1 MKVLLAACLVLPL
14 ASGTTA
20 PADARASLAPGTVP
34 ADARTSLA
42 SGTALAAAR
51 VSLTSGTAPAAAR
64 VSLASGADFAVGRA
78 CGGQPLDFDADGRPD
93 LAVAAPY
100 DAARAGS
107 VTVMYGSGMKVK
119 LTQDG
124 AEAGDS
130 FGSALA
136 VGDFNGDRCADL
148 AVGVSEEFAG
158 ERVPGGDG
166 NGVVQ
171 IFDGSPEGLVAGR
184 ELKLAKPSSD
194 RFGASLA
201 AGDLDGDGKDELVV
215 GAPSHR
221 SGGAVS
227 VYWMKGRKPYQI
239 TQKTGW
245 VKQAAHVTDQW
256 GASLAMGD
264 FDGDG
269 ENELVVGAPADSVA
283 MDGQGSVTVIDV
295 RRKRARLLTQS
306 TPGIKGASEKWDNFG
321 GSLATGDFNGDG
333 RDDLAIGVPG
343 EGLSENQRAMDY
355 GDGTVD
361 VLYGSGGGLRTSGT
375 EAWSQNTLEG
385 KPRYY
390 DRFGASLAAGDF
402 NGDGNDELAIGVPG
416 EKAVQVLA
424 GRSSGGLTR
433 AGNLLVKGK
442 GQDFGA
448 SVTALPGWERYRSLS
463 AGRPQVYGLV
473 VAAPDQG
480 LVMYAPGRR
489 EQGLK
494 LGKVRQLGKGTGLYG
509 YTFG

>member
-1 MKVLLAACLVLPL
+1 MNALLAACLVLPL
-14 ASGTTA
+14 ASGT
-20 PADARASLAPGTVP
+20 
-34 ADARTSLA
+34 
-42 SGTALAAAR
+42 
-51 VSLTSGTAPAAAR
+51 APAATR
-64 VSLASGADFAVGRA
+64 S
-78 CGGQPLDFDADGRPD
+78 CGGHPLDFDGDGRPD

-100 DAARAGS
+100 DDSRAGS
-107 VTVMYGSGMKVK
+107 VTVMYGSGKHVK
-119 LTQDG
+119 LNQDG
-124 AEAGDS
+124 AEPGDS

-171 IFDGSPEGLVAGR
+171 LFNGSVEGLVKGK
-184 ELKLAKPSSD
+184 ELALAKPSSD

-201 AGDLDGDGKDELVV
+201 AGDLDGDGRDELVV

-221 SGGAVS
+221 SGGAVT

-239 TQKTGW
+239 TQRTRW
-245 VKQAAHVTDQW
+245 VRQAASVTDQW
-256 GASLAMGD
+256 GAALTTGD

-269 ENELVVGAPADSVA
+269 RDELVVGSPADSVTV
-283 MDGQGSVTVIDV
+283 DGQGSATVIDV
-295 RRKRARLLTQS
+295 RRRKARLLTQS
-306 TPGIKGASEKWDNFG
+306 SPGIKGSSEKWDGFG
-321 GSLATGDFNGDG
+321 ASLATGDFNGDG
-333 RDDLAIGVPG
+333 RADLAIGVPG
-343 EGLSENQRAMDY
+343 EGLSKNQRAMDY

-361 VLYGSGGGLRTSGT
+361 VLYGSRGGLSTYKS
-375 EAWSQNTLEG
+375 EAWSQNTLKG
-385 KPRYY
+385 HPRYY

-402 NGDGNDELAIGVPG
+402 NGDGKDELAIGVPG

-424 GRSSGGLTR
+424 GRASGGLTR
-433 AGNLLVKGK
+433 VGNLLVKGK
-442 GQDFGA
+442 GRDFGA
-448 SVTALPGWERYRSLS
+448 SLAALPLVERYRPL
-463 AGRPQVYGLV
+463 GKRRPLYGLV

-480 LVMYAPGRR
+480 LVMYAPGQRKP
-489 EQGLK
+489 GLR

>member
-1 MKVLLAACLVLPL
+1 MCILPSWPVLILFRPGSTGLVITSGMNALLAACLIVPL
-14 ASGTTA
+14 ASGA
-20 PADARASLAPGTVP
+20 G
-34 ADARTSLA
+34 
-42 SGTALAAAR
+42 
-51 VSLTSGTAPAAAR
+51 PAAAR
-64 VSLASGADFAVGRA
+64 A
-78 CGGQPLDFDADGRPD
+78 CGGHPLDFDADGRPD

-100 DAARAGS
+100 DDARAGS
-107 VTVMYGSGMKVK
+107 VTVMYGSGEKVK
-119 LTQDG
+119 LTQQD
-124 AEAGDS
+124 AEPGDS

-148 AVGVSEEFAG
+148 AVGVSEEFVG

-184 ELKLAKPSSD
+184 RLAPAKPSSD
-194 RFGASLA
+194 RFGAALA
-201 AGDLDGDGKDELVV
+201 AGDFDGDGRDELAV

-221 SGGAVS
+221 SGGAVT
-227 VYWMKGRKPYQI
+227 VYGMKGREPVRI
-239 TQKTGW
+239 TQKTPW
-245 VKQAAHVTDQW
+245 VRQRASVTDQW
-256 GASLAMGD
+256 GGALASGD

-269 ENELVVGAPADSVA
+269 IDELAIGAPADSVT

-295 RRKRARLLTQS
+295 RRERARLLTQS
-306 TPGIKGASEKWDNFG
+306 TPGIKGAAEKWDNFG
-321 GSLATGDFNGDG
+321 AALATGDFNGDG
-333 RDDLAIGVPG
+333 KDDLAIGVPG
-343 EGLSENQRAMDY
+343 EGLTANQRAMDY

-361 VLYGSGGGLRTSGT
+361 VLYGSRTGLRTDRT

-402 NGDGNDELAIGVPG
+402 NGDGIDELAVGVPG
-416 EKAVQVLA
+416 EKAVQVLM
-424 GRSSGGLTR
+424 GRASGGLTR

-448 SVTALPGWERYRSLS
+448 SVAALPGWERYRSLES
-463 AGRPQVYGLV
+463 RRRPVDGLV

-480 LVMYAPGRR
+480 LIMYAPGRR
-489 EQGLK
+489 ASGRVE
-494 LGKVRQLGKGTGLYG
+494 LGKVRQLDQGGGLYG
-509 YTFG
+509 YAFG

>member
-14 ASGTTA
+14 ASGTT
-20 PADARASLAPGTVP
+20 PAIGPTTGSTTGSTTGPT
-34 ADARTSLA
+34 T
-42 SGTALAAAR
+42 
-51 VSLTSGTAPAAAR
+51 
-64 VSLASGADFAVGRA
+64 GRA
-78 CGGQPLDFDADGRPD
+78 CGGHPLDFDADGRPD

-100 DAARAGS
+100 DASRAGS
-107 VTVMYGSGMKVK
+107 VTVMYGSGRKAR

-124 AEAGDS
+124 AEPGDS

-158 ERVPGGDG
+158 KRVPGGDG

-171 IFDGSPEGLVAGR
+171 IFDGSPEGLVAGK
-184 ELKLAKPSSD
+184 ELALAKPSSD

-201 AGDLDGDGKDELVV
+201 AGDLDGDGRDELAV

-221 SGGAVS
+221 SGGAVT

-239 TQKTGW
+239 TQKTPW
-245 VKQAAHVTDQW
+245 VRQAASVTDQW
-256 GASLAMGD
+256 GASLATGD

-269 ENELVVGAPADSVA
+269 RDELAVGAPADSVKV
-283 MDGQGSVTVIDV
+283 DGQGSVTVIDV
-295 RRKRARLLTQS
+295 RGKRARLLTQS
-306 TPGIKGASEKWDNFG
+306 TPGIQGASEKWDNFG
-321 GSLATGDFNGDG
+321 ASLATGDFNGDG
-333 RDDLAIGVPG
+333 RSDLAIGVPG
-343 EGLSENQRAMDY
+343 EGISKNQRAMDY

-361 VLYGSGGGLRTSGT
+361 VLYGSRAGLRTDRT
-375 EAWSQNTLEG
+375 EAWSQNSLDG
-385 KPRYY
+385 RPRYY

-402 NGDGNDELAIGVPG
+402 NGDGNDELAVGVPG
-416 EKAVQVLA
+416 EKAVQVLQ

-433 AGNLLVKGK
+433 VGNLLVKGK

-448 SVTALPGWERYRSLS
+448 SVTALPGWERYRSL
-463 AGRPQVYGLV
+463 AKRPPVYGLV

-489 EQGLK
+489 ESRLK
-494 LGKVRQLGKGTGLYG
+494 LGKVRQLSKGTGLYG

>member
-1 MKVLLAACLVLPL
+1 MNALLAACLIVP
-14 ASGTTA
+14 
-20 PADARASLAPGTVP
+20 LAPGAAPVAGVGSFTAERGP
-34 ADARTSLA
+34 A
-42 SGTALAAAR
+42 
-51 VSLTSGTAPAAAR
+51 V
-64 VSLASGADFAVGRA
+64 RA
-78 CGGQPLDFDADGRPD
+78 CGGHPLDFDGDGRPD

-100 DAARAGS
+100 DGARAGS
-107 VTVMYGSGMKVK
+107 VTVMYGSGKKVK
-119 LTQDG
+119 LTQEG

-148 AVGVSEEFAG
+148 AVGVSEEFVG

-171 IFDGSPEGLVAGR
+171 VFDGGPGGLVAGK
-184 ELKLAKPSSD
+184 ELKLDKPSSD

-221 SGGAVS
+221 SGGVVT
-227 VYWMKGRKPYQI
+227 VYGMKGRKAYRI
-239 TQKTGW
+239 TQKTAW
-245 VKQAAHVTDQW
+245 VGQAASVTDQW
-256 GASLAMGD
+256 GASLAAGD

-269 ENELVVGAPADSVA
+269 KDELVVGAPADSVRV
-283 MDGQGSVTVIDV
+283 DGQGSVTVIDV

-321 GSLATGDFNGDG
+321 AALATGDFNGDG
-333 RDDLAIGVPG
+333 KADLAIGVPG
-343 EGLSENQRAMDY
+343 EGLSANQRAMDY

-361 VLYGSGGGLRTSGT
+361 VLYGSRGGLRTDRT

-390 DRFGASLAAGDF
+390 DRFGAALAAGDF

-424 GRSSGGLTR
+424 GRSEGGLTR
-433 AGNLLVKGK
+433 VGNLLVKGK

-448 SVTALPGWERYRSLS
+448 AVTALPGWERYRSL
-463 AGRPQVYGLV
+463 AKRPPVYGLV

-480 LVMYAPGRR
+480 LIMYAAGSRR
-489 EQGLK
+489 GSGK
-494 LGKVRQLGKGTGLYG
+494 VRLGKVRQIDKGAGLYG

>member
-1 MKVLLAACLVLPL
+1 MNALLAACLVLPL
-14 ASGTTA
+14 ASGTAPTA
-20 PADARASLAPGTVP
+20 APSCAGH
-34 ADARTSLA
+34 
-42 SGTALAAAR
+42 
-51 VSLTSGTAPAAAR
+51 
-64 VSLASGADFAVGRA
+64 
-78 CGGQPLDFDADGRPD
+78 PLDFDGDGRPD

-100 DAARAGS
+100 DASRAGS
-107 VTVMYGSGMKVK
+107 VTVMYGSGKKVK

-124 AEAGDS
+124 AEPGDS

-148 AVGVSEEFAG
+148 AVGVSEEFVG
-158 ERVPGGDG
+158 KRVAGGDG

-171 IFDGSPEGLVAGR
+171 VFNGSAEGLVAG
-184 ELKLAKPSSD
+184 EQLALAKPSSD

-201 AGDLDGDGKDELVV
+201 AGDLDGDGKDELAV

-221 SGGAVS
+221 SGGAVT

-239 TQKTGW
+239 TQKTPW
-245 VKQAAHVTDQW
+245 VGQAASVTDQW
-256 GASLAMGD
+256 GAALATGD

-269 ENELVVGAPADSVA
+269 RDELVVGAPADSVKL
-283 MDGQGSVTVIDV
+283 DGQGSATMIDV
-295 RRKRARLLTQS
+295 RGKRARQFTQS
-306 TPGIKGASEKWDNFG
+306 SPGIKGASEKWDAFG
-321 GSLATGDFNGDG
+321 ASLATGDFNGDG
-333 RDDLAIGVPG
+333 KADLAIGVPG

-361 VLYGSGGGLRTSGT
+361 VLYGSRSGLSTSKS

-385 KPRYY
+385 IPRYY

-402 NGDGNDELAIGVPG
+402 NGDGRDELAVGVPG

-424 GRSSGGLTR
+424 GRSAGGLTR
-433 AGNLLVKGK
+433 VGNLLIKGE
-442 GQDFGA
+442 GRDFGA
-448 SVTALPGWERYRSLS
+448 SLAALPGWERYRSL
-463 AGRPQVYGLV
+463 AKQRPLYGLV

-480 LVMYAPGRR
+480 LVMYAPGSR
-489 EQGLK
+489 EPGLK
-494 LGKVRQLGKGTGLYG
+494 LGKVRQLSKGSGLYG